1 MAEAGEEQLYAVAQ
15 LSLRCLN
22 LSGQQ
27 RPVMKEVA
35 SVLNELRRSF
45 AKEQT
50 MRTKDEPVQKN
61 NELVDEAR
69 PISSLHCSEGSTQFS
84 IEAEMIAYHSPR

>member
-1 MAEAGEEQLYAVAQ
+1 
-15 LSLRCLN
+15 
-22 LSGQQ
+22 
-27 RPVMKEVA
+27 MKEVA